1 MPTWSVPRS
10 LADLLAVFRPCFSAP
25 TFRTFAALVAGLV
38 AQPGL
43 RTVTGM
49 LAGARLAGRWHHAR
63 AHRFFAT
70 ARWSPDQLGLL
81 LCDLI
86 VAQLLAL
93 DTPIRLVVDDSLF
106 KRTGRKIHGTGWHYD
121 PTAPGRRRVAWGN
134 NWVVVGVLV
143 DLPFVAHRQIC
154 LPVLARLWQPRQ
166 PGRSKLDLACELVGL
181 LCDRYPDRQLHLI
194 CDAAYAGKTLRGLPA
209 QVNVT
214 TRLRADAALYQP
226 PPPRRP
232 GQRGRPRVKGERLPE
247 LIVLA
252 ALVAIRW
259 QQAIVVCYDQPRTVE
274 LTSLVCLWHTV
285 FGAQP
290 VRVVLVREPGA
301 PDGYE
306 LALVSTDP
314 DASPAALVQ
323 RYATRWSIEVCFE
336 ESRQVAGVG
345 QARNRTAKAVERT
358 VPFGLLCMT
367 LVVCWYATHGQPTR
381 DVADRRASAPWYR
394 HKRAVSF
401 ADMLTALRR
410 VIIAAQYP
418 PGRLLAPTPAEI
430 LQVQA
435 AWAAAAA

>member
-1 MPTWSVPRS
+1 V
-10 LADLLAVFRPCFSAP
+10 AAP
-25 TFRTFAALVAGLV
+25 
-38 AQPGL
+38 P
-43 RTVTGM
+43 
-49 LAGARLAGRWHHAR
+49 
-63 AHRFFAT
+63 
-70 ARWSPDQLGLL
+70 
-81 LCDLI
+81 
-86 VAQLLAL
+86 
-93 DTPIRLVVDDSLF
+93 
-106 KRTGRKIHGTGWHYD
+106 
-121 PTAPGRRRVAWGN
+121 AW
-134 NWVVVGVLV
+134 
-143 DLPFVAHRQIC
+143 
-154 LPVLARLWQPRQ
+154 
-166 PGRSKLDLACELVGL
+166 RSKLDLACELVGL

-194 CDAAYAGKTLRGLPA
+194 CDAAYAGKTLPGLPA

-214 TRLRADAALYQP
+214 TRLRADAALYQL

-259 QQAIVVCYDQPRTVE
+259 QQAIVVCYGQPRTVE

-367 LVVCWYATHGQPTR
+367 LVVCWYATHGQPPVMSPTAAPAR
-381 DVADRRASAPWYR
+381 PGTGTSARSRSPTCSPRCGAPSSPLNIHQVACLPPPQQKSSKSRQPGPPPQHEVRNPSEQASRQEVPQAVPDLG
-394 HKRAVSF
+394 AVSGSHRQ
-401 ADMLTALRR
+401 ALRPDR
-410 VIIAAQYP
+410 
-418 PGRLLAPTPAEI
+418 
-430 LQVQA
+430 
-435 AWAAAAA
+435 